1 MNYPVGTEKVRDT
14 IKTIYMRRIDHNPQV
29 FLTTQNSRVVRDRIP
44 LQGYV
49 TEADN
54 KRLESLRRQL
64 MPPRINRAK
73 LQSDKR
79 RAELN
84 KQSVNP
90 IQNTT
95 LTAANILAGRSS
107 TVETLPINPL
117 RDSLIFSDD
126 RLDPGPQ
133 VRAGEDRI
141 VVMSQTFTSKS
152 PMAPALQQQVKT
164 QQPTPFLQ
172 TISKL

>member
-1 MNYPVGTEKVRDT
+1 VEKKSKMNYPVGTEKVRDT

-29 FLTTQNSRVVRDRIP
+29 FLTTQNSRVVRESIP
-44 LQGYV
+44 LHGYV

-64 MPPRINRAK
+64 MPPRINRTK
-73 LQSDKR
+73 IQTDKR
-79 RAELN
+79 RAEPN
-84 KQSVNP
+84 KQKINSA
-90 IQNTT
+90 QHTT
-95 LTAANILAGRSS
+95 ITAANTLAGRSS
-107 TVETLPINPL
+107 TVETLPLNPM

-141 VVMSQTFTSKS
+141 VVMS
-152 PMAPALQQQVKT
+152 
-164 QQPTPFLQ
+164 
-172 TISKL
+172 